1 MIPLPFE
8 TMKKKSLIATLLSA
22 AALLVL
28 FVPDRSNGQAADD
41 EAALAAVLT
50 EITAQQAIIAEN
62 QAKIDEKIA
71 AIAEDIR
78 IAKIYVGRGGGK
90 AK

>member
-1 MIPLPFE
+1 
-8 TMKKKSLIATLLSA
+8 MKKKSLIATLLSA

-28 FVPDRSNGQAADD
+28 LVPDRLNGQAAGED
-41 EAALAAVLT
+41 AALAAVLT
-50 EITAQQAIIAEN
+50 EITAQQATIAEN

>member
-1 MIPLPFE
+1 MKTKPLFAA
-8 TMKKKSLIATLLSA
+8 LCGA
-22 AALLVL
+22 AALLAL
-28 FVPDRSNGQAADD
+28 LVPDRSSGQAASDD
-41 EAALAAVLT
+41 AALTAVLT
-50 EITAQQAIIAEN
+50 EIVAQQATIAEN

>member
-1 MIPLPFE
+1 
-8 TMKKKSLIATLLSA
+8 MKKKSLIATVLSA
-22 AALLVL
+22 AALLTL
-28 FVPDRSNGQAADD
+28 LVPDRSNGQAAGED
-41 EAALAAVLT
+41 AALAAVLT
-50 EITAQQAIIAEN
+50 EITAQQATIAEN

>member
-1 MIPLPFE
+1 MKTKPLF
-8 TMKKKSLIATLLSA
+8 
-22 AALLVL
+22 AALCGAVALL
-28 FVPDRSNGQAADD
+28 ALLAPDRSIGQAGGDD
-41 EAALAAVLT
+41 AALTAVIA
-50 EITAQQAIIAEN
+50 EIVAQQATIAEN